1 MSVDINLLV
10 CKCSGS
16 ELLKQ
21 KSENHLSQEHRGE
34 LVLKGAS
41 RGSSQEILIYYTQ
54 DRFQESAVLT
64 SFPDDFHVYWI
75 WEPLQEM
82 NSEIPS
88 DLAWEIH
95 RVVKRTAVKTGSLQQ
110 KHLHL
115 CLYLISREIE
125 GKSPLLG
132 GYYLHLL
139 HIPSLR
145 YAFEGPTGGVS
156 VVHCSYTLFI
166 KFVTFFL

>member
-64 SFPDDFHVYWI
+64 SFPDDFHVY
-75 WEPLQEM
+75 
-82 NSEIPS
+82 
-88 DLAWEIH
+88 
-95 RVVKRTAVKTGSLQQ
+95 
-110 KHLHL
+110 
-115 CLYLISREIE
+115 
-125 GKSPLLG
+125 
-132 GYYLHLL
+132 
-139 HIPSLR
+139 
-145 YAFEGPTGGVS
+145 
-156 VVHCSYTLFI
+156 
-166 KFVTFFL
+166 